1 MILAER
7 TVASRFLWR
16 ISIHCMDCIEVV
28 NEKLF
33 HTHGLFI
40 TFNWKSFSQQKILNM
55 IKWYQGV
62 MSTQQKLLAFLMQQ
76 ISSGFSW
83 KPVVTEAKR
92 FPSNFPGGA
101 KRTSVDTRG
110 VSAGTGSVCKLFVRK
125 AQREKVVKS
134 EESRWGHLNIFD
146 AF

>member
-1 MILAER
+1 
-7 TVASRFLWR
+7 
-16 ISIHCMDCIEVV
+16 
-28 NEKLF
+28 
-33 HTHGLFI
+33 
-40 TFNWKSFSQQKILNM
+40 
-55 IKWYQGV
+55 